1 MKIEAINTSSIMG
14 IFKLN
19 DTCFS
24 LSGNLATQIENLL
37 TTYNQFNPSAKP
49 VSERQP
55 VKAAFCA

>member
-24 LSGNLATQIENLL
+24 LSLEIW
-37 TTYNQFNPSAKP
+37 
-49 VSERQP
+49 QP
-55 VKAAFCA
+55 R